1 MKVVLSYDA
10 PVPAPV
16 KKGQVIGSL
25 KVTATGMP
33 EMTIPVAAGADIEE
47 GGFFV
52 GPLSPFAVARTG
64 RPELALAGELGGRA
78 GLVLGGTGV
87 PTALVDLGHD
97 AAFHWRKSTK
107 RRNPATKAQIGL
119 CRGSS

>member
-47 GGFFV
+47 GGFFSKIERGV
-52 GPLSPFAVARTG
+52 R
-64 RPELALAGELGGRA
+64 
-78 GLVLGGTGV
+78 GLVSD
-87 PTALVDLGHD
+87 TAEPQKVSRDVAVDETQTAGAP
-97 AAFHWRKSTK
+97 AAE
-107 RRNPATKAQIGL
+107 PASAP
-119 CRGSS
+119 